1 MKAIRHHDVPSS
13 LPQRPSRPRRVTPI
27 MRRHEYK
34 HLIMLAPAG
43 RGGITSVVDAYRAQ
57 GLFERWPIHGVATH
71 RDGGAA
77 RKILTALK
85 ATLNV
90 VAFLARHRRAVM
102 HVHCAFRAS
111 FWRKSI
117 FMTIGILAGCPVIL
131 HLHAGAFPEFYDAEC
146 GKLRKRIV
154 RFFLDRAACIIV
166 LSERWRTWVT
176 GVTENRRIV
185 CISNPVPA
193 VEGQPFSHRESL
205 VLFLGRL
212 SREKGVF
219 DLLDAVSAL
228 RALVPGIRL
237 VCAGD
242 GDLESVARYAERLGI
257 KDAVSLPGWIG
268 PAEKR
273 SLMNRAAVCVLPSYA
288 EGQPM
293 SLLEAMAAG
302 LPVVATEV
310 GSIPDLVTDGV
321 NGFLFTPGDKET
333 LRLLLLRLLCDP
345 QLGRRIAAAARET
358 VRLRFDADRVVAQL
372 EGIYAG
378 LGLVG
383 SADARA
389 PAPAGPLR
397 EAA

>member
-1 MKAIRHHDVPSS
+1 
-13 LPQRPSRPRRVTPI
+13 

-43 RGGITSVVDAYRAQ
+43 RGGITSVVDAYRVQ
-57 GLFERWPIHGVATH
+57 GLFERWPIHCVATH
-71 RDGGAA
+71 CDGGAA

-85 ATLNV
+85 ATLNI

-102 HVHCAFRAS
+102 HVHCALRAS

-117 FMTIGILAGCPVIL
+117 FMTIGILAGCPVIF

-166 LSERWRTWVT
+166 LSERWRTWIT
-176 GVTENRRIV
+176 SVTENRRIV
-185 CISNPVPA
+185 CIANPVPA
-193 VEGQPFSHRESL
+193 AEGQPFAHRESL

-212 SREKGVF
+212 AREKGVF

-228 RALVPGIRL
+228 RTLVPGIRL

-268 PAEKR
+268 LAEKR

-288 EGQPM
+288 EGLPM

-321 NGFLFTPGDKET
+321 SGFLFTPGDEET
-333 LRLLLLRLLCDP
+333 LRLLLLKLLCDP